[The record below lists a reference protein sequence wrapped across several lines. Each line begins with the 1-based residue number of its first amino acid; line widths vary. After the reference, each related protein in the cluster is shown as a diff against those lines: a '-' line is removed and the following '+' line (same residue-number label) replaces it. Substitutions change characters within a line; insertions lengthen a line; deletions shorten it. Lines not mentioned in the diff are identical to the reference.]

1 MRRNN
6 MKLIFMGTP
15 EFSVPSLQR
24 LIEDFEVSAVFT
36 QPDRPKGRGKNLAA
50 SPVKQLAQTYNIPVY
65 QPLKLRNNKE
75 MIEVIKDLKPDFII
89 VVAFGQ
95 ILPKEILDI
104 PKYGC
109 INLHASLLPK
119 YRGAAPINCCI
130 IEGESKSG
138 NTTMLMD
145 VGLDTGDTLLT
156 EEIELSSNMTAGE
169 LHDILM
175 NSGGELLVKTINGI
189 ADNSIKPVKQQN
201 DFSSYASMLDKEMAK
216 INWECSNVN
225 IHNLIR
231 GLNPRPIA
239 YTHYKDT
246 VMKIYKSRVLN
257 EESSKEAGSIIGVSK
272 EGLRV
277 STGIGVLLI
286 EEVQFPGKKTIKIKD
301 YIVGNSIDEAVVL
314 K

>member
-1 MRRNN
+1 

-24 LIEDFEVSAVFT
+24 LIKEFEVSAVFT
-36 QPDRPKGRGKNLAA
+36 QPDRPKGRGKNLAM
-50 SPVKQLAQTYNIPVY
+50 SSVKQLAQTYDIPVY

-75 MIEVIKDLKPDFII
+75 MIEVIKGLKPDFIV

-119 YRGAAPINCCI
+119 YRGAAPINWCI

-156 EEIELSSNMTAGE
+156 EEIELPNTMTAGE

-189 ADNSIKPVKQQN
+189 VNNHIKPVKQEN
-201 DFSSYASMLDKEMAK
+201 DLSSYASMLGKEMAK
-216 INWECSNVN
+216 INWECTNVN
-225 IHNLIR
+225 IHNFIR
-231 GLNPRPIA
+231 GLNPWPIA

-257 EESSKEAGSIIGVSK
+257 EVSSKESGSIIEVSK
-272 EGLRV
+272 EGLKV

-286 EEVQFPGKKTIKIKD
+286 EEIQFPGKKPLKVKD
-301 YIVGNSIDEAVVL
+301 YIIGNKIDIGVVL

>member
-1 MRRNN
+1 VREDN
-6 MKLIFMGTP
+6 MNIIFMGTP

-24 LIEDFEVSAVFT
+24 LINEFEVSAVFT
-36 QPDRPKGRGKNLAA
+36 QPDRPKGRGKNVAM
-50 SPVKQLAQTYNIPVY
+50 SPVKQLAVTCDIPVY
-65 QPLKLRNNKE
+65 QPLKLRNNEE
-75 MIEVIKDLKPDFII
+75 MIEKIKSLKPDFIV

-104 PKYGC
+104 PRFGC

-119 YRGAAPINCCI
+119 YRGAAPINWCI

-145 VGLDTGDTLLT
+145 VGLDTGDMLLT
-156 EEIELSSNMTAGE
+156 EEVKLTDSITAGE

-175 NSGGELLVKTINGI
+175 NSGSELLVKTINGI
-189 ADNSIKPVKQQN
+189 VNNEIEPAKQEN
-201 DFSSYASMLDKEMAK
+201 ELSCYASMLGKEMAK

-225 IHNLIR
+225 IHNFIR
-231 GLNPRPIA
+231 GLNPWPIA
-239 YTHYKDT
+239 YTHYEDT

-257 EESSKEAGSIIGVSK
+257 EKSSKEIGSIIEVSK
-272 EGLRV
+272 EGLKV
-277 STGIGVLLI
+277 STGSGVLLI
-286 EEVQFPGKKTIKIKD
+286 EEIQFPGKKPLKVKD
-301 YIVGNSIDEAVVL
+301 YIIGNKIDVGVVL